1 MDARAFRGYPGLVV
15 ELSPQKIVAWGL
27 VGLVGLIGV
36 VLLAVHLEAVVAWA
50 EAGNTRRGPGRVVVG
65 AFAIPAL
72 VSLIGVGLA
81 FDQRH
86 RVRLADGRVLRS
98 VDSRRFRVQPGL
110 AERIHADVASGDLGR
125 IRAWLVPSNRGGID
139 VDLRAAKGDDR
150 GFVAITRRRGE
161 HPRGPLP
168 TIELR
173 GHVAAALLPAWARRD
188 A

>member
-15 ELSPQKIVAWGL
+15 ELSPQKIVSWGV
-27 VGLVGLIGV
+27 VGLVGLAGV
-36 VLLAVHLEAVVAWA
+36 VLLAANLEALVAWA
-50 EAGNTRRGPGRVVVG
+50 ESGNLRRGWGRVVVG
-65 AFAIPAL
+65 AFAIPA
-72 VSLIGVGLA
+72 VVMLIGFGLA
-81 FDQRH
+81 IDQRH
-86 RVRLADGRVLRS
+86 RVRLDDGRVLRS
-98 VDSRRFRVQPGL
+98 VDSRRFRSQPGL
-110 AERIHADVASGDLGR
+110 AERIHADVASGDLSR

-150 GFVAITRRRGE
+150 VFVAITRRRGE

-173 GHVAAALLPAWARRD
+173 GHVAAALLPVWQRRD